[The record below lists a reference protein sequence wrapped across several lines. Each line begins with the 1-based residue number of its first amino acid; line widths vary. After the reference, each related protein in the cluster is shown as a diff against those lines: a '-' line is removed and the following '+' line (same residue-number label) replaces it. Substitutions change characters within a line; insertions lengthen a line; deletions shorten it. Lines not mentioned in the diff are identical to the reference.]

1 MKMIESQLKFLIAS
15 LFVMYTALLNGQQS
29 ALMIGDEAFGG
40 IVFYISP
47 DGKSGKVIADAN
59 SISSYEWGCYNS
71 TVNGTDSSFGTGLV
85 NSLAIDSQCNQANIA
100 AKFALSA
107 VINGYSDWYLPSIG
121 ELRFAHHAILNANP
135 YNSSFTSPLWSSSQ
149 FPFGS
154 SAYFYNP
161 TIAGGIISWGSKFA
175 TRKVRLIRDF
185 CISESNIV
193 LNEVFN
199 ETSADTV
206 QIDLGSVSNVL
217 WNDGDVS
224 AFKKISQSGYYYFT
238 GIDTNNCEV
247 SDEFFVTINNP
258 KITVLKDTICSGENI
273 TLNCVLN
280 QDTLEF
286 NNLDVGPSFGYVFY
300 DQGNYV
306 DGWRYLEAAR
316 LCDSGSYGC
325 NGTNISNASNVGI
338 GYGYAN
344 SLAIINSCNQLSAA
358 KRCALRTINGFNDFF
373 LPSLN
378 ELNQIYNNLLL
389 NNVDIF
395 GGVKPGLPQTHWS
408 SIWPNGS
415 SKFWGFISSTQTNS
429 VNAYRQS
436 FIDGAVVDWPGKTH
450 VYQIKPTRRFSPIP
464 KLSWSTGDS
473 VGVVNIVV
481 DSTKEFYIRVDYMGV
496 VSYDTI
502 TIYVVPD
509 AILVLDS
516 LVQPTCS
523 GSQGGVI
530 SLLAQINQTYNWYTN
545 GLNVGTGSSI
555 QNRGPGIYI
564 CEAINQFGCS
574 SLDTFMLIQESPIV
588 NSYLTK
594 NVSCEGGSDGKIKL
608 LGTSAIRPLAF
619 NVDNLP
625 FNDSIIGLTAST
637 YIMTY
642 IDSIGCDGLDTL
654 VISQPNAISIQALT
668 ATNVSCYQGQDGS
681 VIVGVTGGNG
691 GYVSSWKA
699 IGTSAVLSSSM
710 TLSGVASGVYRYT
723 VVDAK
728 GCTDSLDITITQ
740 PVAPLS
746 TSISSHTDV
755 LCFGASTGFLSAS
768 GTGGTIGTGYSFSWN
783 NSLNNVVSI
792 ASSASGLS
800 AGIYTC
806 LITDIKGCTA
816 QISDTITQP
825 SSAVSL
831 ASNGSS
837 NVSCFGGNNGVAWVS
852 PTGGVSPYGY
862 TWSNSSV
869 NDSISGLIAGSY
881 SVTVTDNN
889 GCTQNQLFAITQ
901 PTLLTNSYSTSL
913 YYGSTNVSCPG
924 GSDGS
929 IDLTPN
935 GGTIPYTYLWSNNAQ
950 SQDLNG
956 LTAGVYAVTIT
967 DSKGCQSTRTVTLTD
982 PADFVWTNSVT
993 DVTCNG
999 LENGAITLGITG
1011 GNSPYQLNWNTS
1023 ASQAGKTEVTFR
1035 VDMSQQSISSLG
1047 IGAVFQGS
1055 VGILSLND
1063 LYGDSV
1069 FIGNKKFNPGDTIY
1083 WRYFNGSNSETV
1095 PFACGAITSLSVFER
1110 YLVVP
1115 DHDTILPIICFSS
1128 CTNCNGMNSL
1138 GQSGTIQ
1145 TISKSMNNLG
1155 AGTYNFSLTDRNGCV
1170 SSQNIPVYEPFLL
1183 TITQDSIQNL
1193 TCYQSN
1199 NGAIYVSIA
1208 GGNGGHTYLW
1218 SNGATTED
1226 LTGLSAGT
1234 YTLTVTDSK
1243 NCTTTASYTIT
1254 QPDSLAASSV
1264 VSAFLGTNNISC
1276 NGASD
1281 GSIDLTIS
1289 GGTSPYSYAWNTGD
1303 TTQDITTLTAGSYS
1317 VLVTDANGCQ
1327 IAKSYT
1333 LTQPSALQTTTSSTD
1348 VTCNGNADGS
1358 LTITPNGGT
1367 APYLIQFVGDSTAST
1382 QSMVTFRLN
1391 MDSSLVGSAVNIII
1405 KNGGTHQL
1413 TNQPSTNIYWGT
1425 FSLIEGDTVYY
1436 RYANG
1441 SLAETVPT
1449 QCGLNSGGTVI
1460 ERWLQVPTSDT
1471 ILPLVCFESCTNC
1484 DGSAP
1489 QGTSGYLTDT
1499 MTVLNQLY
1507 AGSIVIT
1514 VTDLNGCSLIISDTL
1529 NEPNQ
1534 FIASTLVQIDPTC
1547 PQNPDGMLSINVL
1560 GGTTP
1565 YSLLWNNGST
1575 NDTLANIPVGNYWVN
1590 VQDANGC
1597 SDSLYFTL
1605 TAPEPFDF
1613 EDICVLSV
1621 DSATGKNL
1629 VVWNKTPGQRT
1640 LEYRILKENAQ
1651 GQFVQIGIQPYLN
1664 LSVFTDQSS
1673 NPQTQPD
1680 RYKIALLDSCGN
1692 SSDTSDFHR
1701 TIHLQSNLGSSGE
1714 VNLSWT
1720 PYLGKPVQSYEI
1732 WRWIT
1737 SGNLVQ
1743 IATVAASVS
1752 SYTDLNPPVA
1762 SNVYYVVNAVFPS
1775 SCSPVAGKNTAFDIS
1790 KSNILNQ
1797 TGIGFNE
1804 IQALRNMRVY
1814 PNPNGGVFTVEF
1826 SNIDDI
1832 QSVSIID
1839 GVGRVI
1845 RHIKTVDNTKI
1856 LVDLRNE
1863 PKGVYRINATYSSG
1877 QANVPIVVH

>member
-47 DGKSGKVIADAN
+47 DGKSGKVITDAN

-107 VINGYSDWYLPSIG
+107 VINDYSDWYLPSIG

-199 ETSADTV
+199 EVYSDTV
-206 QIDLGSVSNVL
+206 HIDVSSVSNVL

-224 AFKKISQSGYYYFT
+224 TLRKISKSGYYYFT
-238 GIDTNNCEV
+238 GLDSSNCEV
-247 SDEFFVTINNP
+247 REDFFVTINNP
-258 KITVLKDTICSGENI
+258 KISTVRDTVCSGESI
-273 TLNCVLN
+273 TLNCVLS
-280 QDTLEF
+280 QDTLAF
-286 NNLDVGPSFGYVFY
+286 NNLDVGPSFGYIFY
-300 DQGNYV
+300 DKVNSSN
-306 DGWRYLEAAR
+306 GWRYLEAAR
-316 LCDSGSYGC
+316 LCDSGSFGC
-325 NGTNISNASNVGI
+325 NGTNILSASNTGI
-338 GYGYAN
+338 GSGYSN
-344 SLAIINSCNQLSAA
+344 TLAIINGCNQLSAA

-373 LPSLN
+373 LPSLY
-378 ELNQIYNNLLL
+378 ELNQIYNILLQ

-395 GGVKPGLPQTHWS
+395 GGVKPGYTQAHWS
-408 SIWPNGS
+408 SMWPNGS

-429 VNAYRQS
+429 FNAYRQS

-450 VYQIKPTRRFSPIP
+450 VYQIKPVRRFSPIP
-464 KLSWSTGDS
+464 KLTWSTGDS
-473 VGVVNIVV
+473 SSTINVVV
-481 DSTKEFYIRVDYMGV
+481 DSTMEFYIRVDYMGV
-496 VSYDTI
+496 VSYDTVV
-502 TIYVVPD
+502 IYVVPN
-509 AILVLDS
+509 AVLTLDS
-516 LVQPTCS
+516 LVQPICS
-523 GSQGGVI
+523 GSQAGVI
-530 SLLAQINQTYNWYTN
+530 SLISQVNQTYNWYSN
-545 GLNVGTGSSI
+545 GINIGSGSII
-555 QNRGPGIYI
+555 QNRGPGEYV
-564 CEAINQFGCS
+564 CVAINQYNCFTS
-574 SLDTFMLIQESPIV
+574 DTFNLFQDYPIV
-588 NSYLTK
+588 NTYLIN
-594 NVSCEGGSDGKIKL
+594 NVSCESGSDGKIKL
-608 LGTSAIRPLAF
+608 IGTSAIRPLMY
-619 NVDNLP
+619 NLDNFP
-625 FNDSIIGLTAST
+625 FNDSIQGLTSGS
-637 YIMTY
+637 YLI
-642 IDSIGCDGLDTL
+642 IFVDSIGCNGVDTL
-654 VISQPNAISIQALT
+654 LISQPNALAIQALSIS
-668 ATNVSCYQGQDGS
+668 NVSCFQGQDGA
-681 VIVGVTGGNG
+681 INIGVSGGNG
-691 GYVSSWKA
+691 GYISTWRQPGS
-699 IGTSAVLSSSM
+699 TSVLSTS
-710 TLSGVASGVYRYT
+710 TNLSGVSSGTYRYK
-723 VVDAK
+723 VVDSK
-728 GCTDSLDITITQ
+728 GCVDSVDVTITE

-746 TSISSHTDV
+746 ASISSQV
-755 LCFGASTGFLSAS
+755 NVPCFGSSTGSLSVQAS
-768 GTGGTIGTGYSFSWN
+768 GGTIGFGYSYLWKDAN
-783 NSLNNVVSI
+783 NATVSN
-792 ASSASGLS
+792 SASAVGLP
-800 AGIYTC
+800 AGVYTC
-806 LITDIKGCTA
+806 LITDTKGCTTLV
-816 QISDTITQP
+816 SGTILQP
-825 SSAVSL
+825 QAPVTVLTSG
-831 ASNGSS
+831 SN
-837 NVSCFGGNNGVAWVS
+837 NVSCFGGNNGKVWLQ
-852 PTGGVSPYGY
+852 PTGGV
-862 TWSNSSV
+862 
-869 NDSISGLIAGSY
+869 A
-881 SVTVTDNN
+881 
-889 GCTQNQLFAITQ
+889 
-901 PTLLTNSYSTSL
+901 
-913 YYGSTNVSCPG
+913 
-924 GSDGS
+924 
-929 IDLTPN
+929 
-935 GGTIPYTYLWSNNAQ
+935 PYTYLWSNQ
-950 SQDLNG
+950 STNDTIANLTAGNYSVTVTDDNGCTASQSFTVTQPALLANTFTKSVFFGNTNISCPNGTDGTIDLTPSGGTAPYTYLWSNSATTQDLNG
-956 LTAGVYAVTIT
+956 LAAGTYSCTIT
-967 DSKGCQSTRTVTLTD
+967 DAKGCTSQAVVSMSD
-982 PADFVWTNSVT
+982 PNDHVWTSSVT
-993 DVTCNG
+993 DVSCNG
-999 LENGAITLGITG
+999 DQNGAISINITG
-1011 GNSPYQLNWNTS
+1011 GIAPYRVNWNSS
-1023 ASQAGKTEVTFR
+1023 ANNSGQTEVTFR
-1035 VDMSQQSISSLG
+1035 VDMSQTSVSSVG
-1047 IGAVFQGS
+1047 VSAVIQGS
-1055 VGILSLND
+1055 IGILGLSN
-1063 LYGDSV
+1063 LYGNSV
-1069 FIGNKKFNPGDTIY
+1069 YIGNRKFNPGDTIY
-1083 WRYFNGSNSETV
+1083 WRYFNGNNAETV
-1095 PFACGAITSLSVFER
+1095 PITCGAITSLSVFER

-1115 DHDTILPIICFSS
+1115 DHDTILPVICFSS
-1128 CTNCNGMNSL
+1128 CTNCSGVSEQ
-1138 GQSGTIQ
+1138 GFDGTIQ
-1145 TISKSMNNLG
+1145 TTTKAINNLG
-1155 AGTYNFSLTDRNGCV
+1155 AGTYNFSLVDRNGCTSTNSV
-1170 SSQNIPVYEPFLL
+1170 IVNQPDILA
-1183 TITQDSIQNL
+1183 ITQDSIQSL
-1193 TCYQSN
+1193 TCYQSG
-1199 NGAIYVSIA
+1199 NGAIHVSIT

-1218 SNGATTED
+1218 SNGATTQD

-1234 YTLTVTDSK
+1234 YTVTVTDNQ
-1243 NCTTTASYTIT
+1243 NCTATASYTIT
-1254 QPDSLAASSV
+1254 QPDSLHASSV
-1264 VSAFLGTNNISC
+1264 VSSFLGSTNVSC

-1281 GSIDLTIS
+1281 GSIDVSVS
-1289 GGTSPYSYAWNTGD
+1289 GGTSPYTYLWSTGAA
-1303 TTQDITTLTAGSYS
+1303 TQDLSALGAGSYS
-1317 VLVTDANGCQ
+1317 VVITDANGCQ
-1327 IAKSYT
+1327 ITRNFT
-1333 LTQPSALQTTTSSTD
+1333 LTQPTALQTTVTSTD
-1348 VTCNGNADGS
+1348 VTCNGNADGA

-1382 QSMVTFRLN
+1382 QSMVTFRIN
-1391 MDSSLVGSAVNIII
+1391 MDSSLVGSNVNIII

-1413 TNQPSTNIYWGT
+1413 TKQPSTNIYWGT

-1471 ILPLVCFESCTNC
+1471 ILPVVCFESCTNC
-1484 DGSAP
+1484 DGSVP

-1507 AGSIVIT
+1507 VGSISIT
-1514 VTDLNGCSLIISDTL
+1514 VTDLNGCSLIMSDTI
-1529 NEPNQ
+1529 NQ
-1534 FIASTLVQIDPTC
+1534 PIQLIASTLVQIDPTC
-1547 PQNPDGMLSINVL
+1547 PQNPDGLLSVNVL

-1575 NDTLANIPVGNYWVN
+1575 NDTLANIPVGNYWLN
-1590 VQDANGC
+1590 VQDAKGC

-1651 GQFVQIGIQPYLN
+1651 GQFVQIGNQPYLN

-1743 IATVAASVS
+1743 IATVAASVN

-1804 IQALRNMRVY
+1804 NQALRNMRVY

-1856 LVDLRNE
+1856 LLDLRNE
-1863 PKGVYRINATYSSG
+1863 PKGVYRINATYSNG